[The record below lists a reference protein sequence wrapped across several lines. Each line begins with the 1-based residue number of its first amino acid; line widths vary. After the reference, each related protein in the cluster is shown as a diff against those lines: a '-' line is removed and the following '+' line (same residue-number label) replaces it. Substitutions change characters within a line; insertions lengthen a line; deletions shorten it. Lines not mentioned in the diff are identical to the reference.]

1 MVDRAERQHALHPGS
16 VQKEPVGVGNVLEL
30 VEEYMTTF
38 PLSPVLRVREPAFPR
53 SARAAGAHALASLL
67 LPDGVDTLSCLAF
80 D

>member
-53 SARAAGAHALASLL
+53 SARAAGAHASLL

>member
-38 PLSPVLRVREPAFPR
+38 PLSPVLRVGEPR
-53 SARAAGAHALASLL
+53 SARAAGAHASLL